1 VCIRT
6 LRNAEMWT
14 AHDLQLF
21 QDKSGIISNEE
32 FATALGGLFFIIRAA
47 IKQRVPVKT
56 LQKCLKDLDF
66 DKGKS
71 EKLIAEIHAERF
83 SLENVSKSLRIRHPR
98 LDRLK
103 WRIDLTI
110 SSAKVKTVLVPCVTM
125 QLALSNGRI
134 VTMELTKEKFSALR
148 YNVAKVLSHIG
159 DLNRHPMIQIM
170 NNLQAEEKR
179 AM

>member
-1 VCIRT
+1 
-6 LRNAEMWT
+6 MWT

-103 WRIDLTI
+103 WR
-110 SSAKVKTVLVPCVTM
+110 
-125 QLALSNGRI
+125 
-134 VTMELTKEKFSALR
+134 
-148 YNVAKVLSHIG
+148 
-159 DLNRHPMIQIM
+159 NRFDNIFCKGKNCTGPLCHH
-170 NNLQAEEKR
+170 AAR
-179 AM
+179 S